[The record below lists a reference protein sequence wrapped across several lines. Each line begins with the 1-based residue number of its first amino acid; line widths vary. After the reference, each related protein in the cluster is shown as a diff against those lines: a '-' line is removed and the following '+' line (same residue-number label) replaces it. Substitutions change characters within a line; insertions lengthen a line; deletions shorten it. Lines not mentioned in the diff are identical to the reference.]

1 MEHLQDVLKKSE
13 QGLSTAEG
21 HISSLQETQEI
32 LQKELELTQAKLRE
46 TADSLY
52 NVEVNA
58 NSIICIYSIRQAQVV
73 IWPSMP
79 YME

>member
-1 MEHLQDVLKKSE
+1 MEHLQEVLKKSE

-21 HISSLQETQEI
+21 HISNLQEAQEI

-58 NSIICIYSIRQAQVV
+58 QFYHMYSLH
-73 IWPSMP
+73 
-79 YME
+79 